1 MKYTARGKTFA
12 VRQDK
17 GTKYKCVIA
26 ITITTA
32 VAVITAT
39 ETTAVAAVAADF

>member
-17 GTKYKCVIA
+17 GTIYKCVIA
-26 ITITTA
+26 ITTITA
-32 VAVITAT
+32 VVVTTT
-39 ETTAVAAVAADF
+39 ETAAVAGAAADF